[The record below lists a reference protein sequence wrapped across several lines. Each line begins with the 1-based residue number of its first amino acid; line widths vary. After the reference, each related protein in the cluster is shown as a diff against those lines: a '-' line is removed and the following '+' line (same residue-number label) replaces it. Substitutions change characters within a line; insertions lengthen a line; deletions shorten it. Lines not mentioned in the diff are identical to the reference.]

1 MRSIK
6 RVSLVGGTHGNEL
19 SGIYLVRSL
28 LRQPSWHDF
37 PSLDI
42 DCLLANE
49 EAIQLGRRFKD
60 CDLNRCF
67 SKSKLQDLQDER
79 YESRRAQELNQ
90 RIGPR
95 FSAEAA
101 DLCIDLHNTTSNFG
115 CGIIITNTSSPNLHW
130 KLQLCHFLSRT
141 CPRVRIVFDCIG
153 DCSEEPFLPLVA
165 KNDLTFEL
173 GPQAHGTLQAEVF
186 WNQRKLVLQTL
197 DFLERLNSQT
207 LSDEER
213 SEKTLEV
220 YIHTGVVHYPMRSD
234 GSLAALIAAELQGRD
249 FEALRPGDPVFQA
262 RLCCQRAASLEP
274 ECYPMFINE
283 AAYVSSGIAFQKTMR
298 CELKIPELLGRR
310 RESTDGDRDTG
321 GGLRSPEVVKSNAQF
336 YDLATLQLGLR
347 ERHVASSPKELQLL
361 LHKGPPGFVE
371 VDGYWRLLPERLQRE
386 AVDGN
391 ALLEEVQKTLSDGEA
406 VTLNVLG
413 LVHLERFC
421 AREVPS
427 GSRRTTVVA
436 PSATVVAPSIN
447 SASRFAEKKTLSG
460 VDPPSAVELIPY
472 SHSFQLLATRTRVD
486 ELEDPNERLKRLFE
500 VQSHWRLPWEGQ
512 EKPKVAKAL
521 NLAQNRWLRATGHEA
536 IRVLH
541 EEDDRS
547 GRTVEFGDAF
557 HIVENRVQGIGSG
570 DDGAPGV
577 EEHGQVWKATKRSA
591 WPIQQRSWSCL
602 LCINGHGVARD
613 DAQAVVWM
621 RPAAEQ
627 LEAMQK
633 LGCRGR

>member
-1 MRSIK
+1 MALGIPSAYFCVVRPRVLMRSIK

-67 SKSKLQDLQDER
+67 SKSKLQDLQGGDER

-249 FEALRPGDPVFQA
+249 FEALRPGDPVFQDVDKGDTIHWD
-262 RLCCQRAASLEP
+262 EP

-298 CELKIPELLGRR
+298 CELKIPELKA
-310 RESTDGDRDTG
+310 DGS
-321 GGLRSPEVVKSNAQF
+321 LSII
-336 YDLATLQLGLR
+336 
-347 ERHVASSPKELQLL
+347 EL
-361 LHKGPPGFVE
+361 P
-371 VDGYWRLLPERLQRE
+371 
-386 AVDGN
+386 
-391 ALLEEVQKTLSDGEA
+391 S
-406 VTLNVLG
+406 LN
-413 LVHLERFC
+413 
-421 AREVPS
+421 
-427 GSRRTTVVA
+427 
-436 PSATVVAPSIN
+436 
-447 SASRFAEKKTLSG
+447 
-460 VDPPSAVELIPY
+460 
-472 SHSFQLLATRTRVD
+472 
-486 ELEDPNERLKRLFE
+486 
-500 VQSHWRLPWEGQ
+500 
-512 EKPKVAKAL
+512 
-521 NLAQNRWLRATGHEA
+521 
-536 IRVLH
+536 
-541 EEDDRS
+541 
-547 GRTVEFGDAF
+547 
-557 HIVENRVQGIGSG
+557 
-570 DDGAPGV
+570 
-577 EEHGQVWKATKRSA
+577 
-591 WPIQQRSWSCL
+591 
-602 LCINGHGVARD
+602 
-613 DAQAVVWM
+613 
-621 RPAAEQ
+621 
-627 LEAMQK
+627 
-633 LGCRGR
+633 